1 MADTTPVATVDAP
14 QSTAM
19 IPLSDPGSSINVTD
33 TAPGDV
39 QPIQTPGT
47 GMVQQPTQ
55 WTPPQPGQVDTVQSP
70 QPDAEIA
77 AASVHQNWLSKILD
91 TVGTILGGDKTIVA
105 TKHPDGSISV
115 EHNPSTTGEKWGRI
129 AQAALGGA
137 ARGMAVGQ
145 GPGGAGRAFAAGTEA
160 GLKMPQQQL
169 DAANQQAANLSAQ
182 QLRNAQNI
190 RLNQQIF
197 EAGFNNA
204 HLAPEY
210 LHKQTIEAMA
220 QAKAMDELHAVPIA
234 TGIKNGAEVVQ
245 YGKTNPGA
253 VDSHLGKDG
262 SMLYNIPDG
271 KGGVDVYQIP
281 ANIANRLT
289 TEDDPWVAT
298 VLDPKDPTKTIDKP
312 DVTTAGQ
319 ETYGQRATR
328 RMALIVSNDNA
339 LKSAAAAAAAKQ
351 TAGAA
356 QTRAE
361 AAAAEAGQKAPLIQA
376 QTAEQINLSRLHG
389 AQANLITG
397 GAGAGGA
404 ATAGLHGDAYLQAAV
419 DPAMQ
424 QQVKAIANGDVKM
437 PSANRSPANQ
447 AIRNAVFNYDPTF
460 TDARY
465 DTKQNFKTKGDSQN
479 LQSLSTALEHVERA
493 STNSAALG
501 NSPSLLTGRNLSG
514 AAAAYNQDVNLFTEE
529 AGKLV
534 KGGVIGEHEFNALKQ
549 GMQSP
554 VQSIRDSAIKETVN
568 LLGGRINAG
577 FNKYRVGAGQDIP
590 VQEFFDQPTQQR
602 LQRYGITQQPAAGPT
617 ANTQTTNPAANAA
630 PAKNVVP
637 AGATPGRD
645 ATGKVIG
652 YRLPNGTEVRF

>member
-1 MADTTPVATVDAP
+1 MADAAAASAALGTPVATVDAP
-14 QSTAM
+14 DTAT
-19 IPLSDPGSSINVTD
+19 IPLQDPGTSVDVSATAPTGVATDPGQPSTD
-33 TAPGDV
+33 TIAP
-39 QPIQTPGT
+39 QA
-47 GMVQQPTQ
+47 
-55 WTPPQPGQVDTVQSP
+55 SP
-70 QPDAEIA
+70 AYQDPEMRMGAT
-77 AASVHQNWLSKILD
+77 HQNWLSHIID
-91 TVGTILGGDKTIVA
+91 TVGSMLGGDQTLTI
-105 TKHPDGSISV
+105 TKSPDGSIKV
-115 EHNPSTTGEKWGRI
+115 DHNPSTTGEKWGRI
-129 AQAALGGA
+129 AAAALGGA
-137 ARGMAVGQ
+137 AKGLAAGQ
-145 GPGGAGRAFAAGTEA
+145 GPGGAARAVAAGTA
-160 GLKMPQQQL
+160 YGLQLPQQQL
-169 DAANQQAANLSAQ
+169 DQANQQAANMSAQ

-190 RLNQQIF
+190 ALNQQIF
-197 EAGFNNA
+197 ATAFNNS
-204 HLAPEY
+204 HLAPDY
-210 LHKQTIEAMA
+210 LHKQTVDAMA
-220 QAKAMDELHAVPIA
+220 LAKEMDDLHAVPIA
-234 TGIKNGAEVVQ
+234 KGIKNGAEIVQ

-253 VDSHLGKDG
+253 VQSHLGTDG
-262 SMLYNIPDG
+262 SMLFNIPDG
-271 KGGVDVYQIP
+271 QGGVDVYQIP

-289 TEDDPWVAT
+289 TDDDHWVQT
-298 VLDPKDPTKTIDKP
+298 VLDPKDGTKTVDNP
-312 DVTTAGQ
+312 GVTMAGQ
-319 ETYGQRATR
+319 ETNAQRATR
-328 RMALIVSNDNA
+328 RMALSVSNTTNIKDA
-339 LKSAAAAAAAKQ
+339 Q
-351 TAGAA
+351 TARTAA
-356 QTRAE
+356 SE
-361 AAAAEAGQKAPLIQA
+361 AATKAAEVTQKAPLTQA
-376 QTAEQINLSRLHG
+376 QIAEQTNLSRLHA

-404 ATAGLHGDAYLQAAV
+404 ASSGLHGDAYLQAAV

-602 LQRYGITQQPAAGPT
+602 LQRYGITQQPPAGST
-617 ANTQTTNPAANAA
+617 ANTQTTNPAANTT

-645 ATGKVIG
+645 PATGKVIG
-652 YRLPNGTEVRF
+652 YRTPDGTVVRF